1 MKAARLV
8 LLVLLVA
15 LAGYAAG
22 APTSY
27 ALCALRVE
35 AFCPAAPQDSPPGA
49 AREVGRRERTLRSE
63 VVRRLAVPPKVTS

>member
-35 AFCPAAPQDSPPGA
+35 AFCPAAPQDSPPGPG
-49 AREVGRRERTLRSE
+49 REAGE
-63 VVRRLAVPPKVTS
+63 A